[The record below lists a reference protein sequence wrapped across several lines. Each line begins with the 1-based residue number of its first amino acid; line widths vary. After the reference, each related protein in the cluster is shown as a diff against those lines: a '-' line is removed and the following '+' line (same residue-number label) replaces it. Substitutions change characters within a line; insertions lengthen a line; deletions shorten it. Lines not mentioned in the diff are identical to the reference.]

1 MRDNRSRKTA
11 SRLVPRLAAAAVVMA
26 ALVAVGAR
34 PAQAK
39 MVAAYVQGHGG
50 MSSPQAE
57 TPSGGTSASIDP
69 GLGVQGGLRL
79 LFVEAYG
86 DRTSFGGGTSVTRG
100 ILGFRGGLEV
110 GKMRLV
116 LRGGGGLIAER
127 GGALTGRL
135 DLAPARDGLVARAGV
150 ALERQLATMVWGGI
164 GVDGEVFTLA
174 PVATA
179 SQITGRTTGSDIFL
193 SLHLKFEIG
202 I

>member
-1 MRDNRSRKTA
+1 
-11 SRLVPRLAAAAVVMA
+11 
-26 ALVAVGAR
+26 
-34 PAQAK
+34 
-39 MVAAYVQGHGG
+39 
-50 MSSPQAE
+50 
-57 TPSGGTSASIDP
+57 
-69 GLGVQGGLRL
+69 
-79 LFVEAYG
+79 VEAYG